1 MIFSGVWVFLAHY
14 REKWGKDLMC
24 ADECTMD
31 DYREMKLSDYVIAFP
46 GKPISGGVHIE
57 LGWASSMKKN
67 ILLMLDKEE
76 KYSPLVHQ
84 PHLSAIT
91 IVSFSLHKK
100 ILSRHRVQLT

>member
-1 MIFSGVWVFLAHY
+1 MVENKVIFSGVWVFLAHY

-31 DYREMKLSDYVIAFP
+31 DYREMKLSDYDIAFP

-76 KYSPLVHQ
+76 
-84 PHLSAIT
+84 
-91 IVSFSLHKK
+91 
-100 ILSRHRVQLT
+100 

>member
-1 MIFSGVWVFLAHY
+1 
-14 REKWGKDLMC
+14 MC
-24 ADECTMD
+24 AEECTMD

-76 KYSPLVHQ
+76 KYSPLVQGLETLTNVQICYYKNLFDEVVIDEIHSY
-84 PHLSAIT
+84 LSWIAKESVNI
-91 IVSFSLHKK
+91 
-100 ILSRHRVQLT
+100 